1 MIEFQKLS
9 DFFFPFIES
18 DFKYAG
24 NFYYDLHIHTTAS
37 DSFIQPEFL
46 KSFLEDKRYLI
57 SVTDHNEI
65 RGAIK
70 LKELGINNIPGIE
83 VGCEDGFELLVYF
96 KKNTE
101 LARQVYG
108 WCHIQ

>member
-46 KSFLEDKRYLI
+46 KSFLE
-57 SVTDHNEI
+57 
-65 RGAIK
+65 
-70 LKELGINNIPGIE
+70 ELRDI
-83 VGCEDGFELLVYF
+83 
-96 KKNTE
+96 
-101 LARQVYG
+101 
-108 WCHIQ
+108 